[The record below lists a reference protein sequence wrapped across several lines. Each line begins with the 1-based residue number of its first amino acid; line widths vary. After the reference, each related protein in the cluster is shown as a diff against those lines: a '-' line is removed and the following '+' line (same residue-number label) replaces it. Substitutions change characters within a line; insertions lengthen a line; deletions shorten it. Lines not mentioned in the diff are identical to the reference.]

1 MEVSTTK
8 MIISELPVVRAF
20 RLEKFLIAAD
30 WVARPGKERTPNQT
44 SQELTKEMVKIRK
57 QNKQNAHFSMWKLK
71 QLLHSKEELWDFYQI
86 RLNFEKLK
94 CEIIEWM

>member
-1 MEVSTTK
+1 

-57 QNKQNAHFSMWKLK
+57 ILLQKNRIR
-71 QLLHSKEELWDFYQI
+71 QLTKVFVRYPNVEMSDFDQ
-86 RLNFEKLK
+86 F
-94 CEIIEWM
+94 